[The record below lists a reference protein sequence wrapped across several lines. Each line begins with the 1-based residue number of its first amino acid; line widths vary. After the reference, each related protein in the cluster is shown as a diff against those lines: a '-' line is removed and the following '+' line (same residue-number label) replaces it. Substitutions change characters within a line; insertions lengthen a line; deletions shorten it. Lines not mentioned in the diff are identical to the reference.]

1 MLARRVRERRA
12 GLLALVEGLL
22 VADAHTLLAKLGLA
36 ELRLRLE
43 AGWLW
48 LHGRELLLHLGD
60 LGHQSVLLLLLR
72 EATTITS
79 RLSLLELL
87 VLLLHLEFL
96 QALARRRD
104 LGLLIT
110 GVLRLERWWWAECRL
125 LRVEA
130 RRGCCSGRRWH
141 REASAC
147 GLLCGRC
154 WSLISSLLRTQG
166 CDLVEDSLVG
176 SWWCRLCWGC
186 LCGLGR
192 SCSRRGSRCR
202 SRCSARRLRLEWQ
215 CKKRKVVVELGLG
228 LWRFDD
234 GWCWRW
240 RRRRC
245 RSLGLGRLDVPSIIV
260 KATSGLACRRS
271 GERCSFG
278 I

>member
-12 GLLALVEGLL
+12 SLLALVEGLL
-22 VADAHTLLAKLGLA
+22 VADTHTLLTKLGLA

-43 AGWLW
+43 ARWLW
-48 LHGRELLLHLGD
+48 LHGRELLLHLLH
-60 LGHQSVLLLLLR
+60 LGHQSVLLLLLW

-96 QALARRRD
+96 QALASRCD
-104 LGLLIT
+104 LGLLESSI
-110 GVLRLERWWWAECRL
+110 LRLERWWWAEGGL

-130 RRGCCSGRRWH
+130 RRGCCSGRRRH

-147 GLLCGRC
+147 RLLCGRC
-154 WSLISSLLRTQG
+154 WSLVPSLLRTQG
-166 CDLVEDSLVG
+166 SDLVEDSLVG
-176 SWWCRLCWGC
+176 GWWCRLRWRC
-186 LCGLGR
+186 LGGLGR

-202 SRCSARRLRLEWQ
+202 CRCRAGRLRLEWQ
-215 CKKRKVVVELGLG
+215 CKKREVVVELGLG

-240 RRRRC
+240 RWRRC
-245 RSLGLGRLDVPSIIV
+245 RSLGLGRLDVPGIIV
-260 KATSGLACRRS
+260 KATGWLACRRS